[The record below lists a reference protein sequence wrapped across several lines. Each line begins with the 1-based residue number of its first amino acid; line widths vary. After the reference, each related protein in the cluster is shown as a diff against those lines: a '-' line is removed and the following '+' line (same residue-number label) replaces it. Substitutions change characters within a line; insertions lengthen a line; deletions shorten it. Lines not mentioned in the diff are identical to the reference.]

1 MRLSIAARDARE
13 AIRRTQ
19 ELDPNW
25 RAPTGLYE
33 TVEGEIRHNENV
45 AATARARYNE
55 ITTDAI
61 PGTNPSWGANRLRK
75 ELYDRGYL
83 LAKEARGDGLIFE
96 NPSTRDMVRIMERP
110 STSYRNDPPQKHFND
125 YYYRYKPYGGP
136 WGAHITIPNK
146 D

>member
-45 AATARARYNE
+45 AAAARARYNE

-75 ELYDRGYL
+75 ELGDRGYL

-96 NPSTRDMVRIMERP
+96 NPFELETWCASWSVPPRHTETILPR
-110 STSYRNDPPQKHFND
+110 STSTTTITATSLTV
-125 YYYRYKPYGGP
+125 
-136 WGAHITIPNK
+136 AHGVLT
-146 D
+146 